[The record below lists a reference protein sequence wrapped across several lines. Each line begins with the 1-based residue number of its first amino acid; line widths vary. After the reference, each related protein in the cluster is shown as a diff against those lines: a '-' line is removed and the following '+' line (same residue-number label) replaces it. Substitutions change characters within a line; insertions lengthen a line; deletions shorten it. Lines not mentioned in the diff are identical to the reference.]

1 MTEHDEAEWRGQ
13 VDTDLRKLDAAV
25 SRIFT
30 KQEATDD
37 KIDAQNVILTEI
49 RRDIGT
55 LKQGP
60 ELWRYGTMFVAT
72 IAAAWFLV
80 ETKVESATKDALM
93 ADAAFFLEE
102 VEPRINDLEQVAV
115 AQDGRISQNTTR
127 WQFQWSEMKDRSA
140 AEERRDFERADALD
154 RRITERF
161 SRNETV
167 LERLRAARERDL
179 VGAEEAATADK
190 DMIERQQMD
199 DLRRALERLETAVG
213 HLRAAFPH
221 NLPGGDG

>member
-1 MTEHDEAEWRGQ
+1 
-13 VDTDLRKLDAAV
+13 
-25 SRIFT
+25 
-30 KQEATDD
+30 
-37 KIDAQNVILTEI
+37 
-49 RRDIGT
+49 
-55 LKQGP
+55 
-60 ELWRYGTMFVAT
+60 
-72 IAAAWFLV
+72 
-80 ETKVESATKDALM
+80 M

-127 WQFQWSEMKDRSA
+127 WQFQWAEMKDREA
-140 AEERRDFERADALD
+140 ARDGREIERANNLD
-154 RRITERF
+154 RRTTERF
-161 SRNETV
+161 DRNETV

-190 DMIERQQMD
+190 DLIERQQMD
-199 DLRRALERLETAVG
+199 DLRRAIERLETAVG